1 MTPASKARFIAA
13 IAFPAL
19 AFNVAQAHAAP
30 HAVPQAARMPVSA
43 IYSAEVRMPHI
54 SVVTAGKGSPVIL
67 IPGLSSPRAVWEDAA
82 AKLAANH
89 RVYLV
94 QVNGFGGDDPG
105 ANLAPGILPGV
116 VADLDAYIAKN
127 KLQGAA
133 VVGHSMGGLL
143 GLMLAKA
150 HPADVGKL
158 MIVDSLPWYGI
169 LFGPTATVAMVEP
182 QAKAMRDGMAA
193 SYGKPNPQAQMIAS
207 KLALKPD
214 SQAKL
219 LAWMDKADA
228 RVSAEAMYEDLMTD
242 LRGDMAGIATPITM
256 LFPTSAALP
265 KAVAEP
271 IYHGAY
277 KDAPHV
283 TFIDVEDSAHFIM
296 LDQPA
301 AFEAALMA
309 FVG

>member
-1 MTPASKARFIAA
+1 MTPANKARLIAA

-19 AFNVAQAHAAP
+19 VWNVAPAHAAP
-30 HAVPQAARMPVSA
+30 TPAAVTAP
-43 IYSAEVRMPHI
+43 AEVRMDHI
-54 SVVTAGKGSPVIL
+54 SVVTMGKGSPVIL
-67 IPGLSSPRAVWEDAA
+67 IPGLSSPRAVWDGVAD
-82 AKLAANH
+82 KLAAKH

-94 QVNGFGGDDPG
+94 QVNGFGGAAPG
-105 ANLAPGILPGV
+105 ANLQPGILPGV
-116 VADLDAYIAKN
+116 VADLDAYIVKN

-150 HPADVGKL
+150 LPADVGKL
-158 MIVDSLPWYGI
+158 MIVDSLPWYGM
-169 LFGPTATVAMVEP
+169 LFGPTATVAMVAP
-182 QAKAMRDGMAA
+182 QAKAMRDGMVAG
-193 SYGKPNPQAQMIAS
+193 YGKPNPQAQMIAS

-214 SQAKL
+214 SQAKVIG
-219 LAWMDKADA
+219 WMNTADA
-228 RVSAEAMYEDLMTD
+228 RCSVEAMYEDLMTD
-242 LRGDMAGIATPITM
+242 LRGDMAGMATPITM
-256 LFPTSAALP
+256 LIPTSAALP

-271 IYHGAY
+271 IYHNAY

-283 TFIDVEDSAHFIM
+283 TFVPVDDSAHFIM